1 MFVFYSPHQS
11 TRKSVLNYCKT
22 IESLEYECINQCSV
36 LLAHVPISNPK
47 KACSIAEEKT
57 WDHEVSLS
65 ELISNALPD
74 LQAQDAFQRGDNVR
88 ITEPITL
95 IHIQAI
101 DVHRLIPNILPRI
114 VRRSNPANQH
124 QLNTLTKP

>member
-1 MFVFYSPHQS
+1 MYLF
-11 TRKSVLNYCKT
+11 
-22 IESLEYECINQCSV
+22 
-36 LLAHVPISNPK
+36 PIKK

-95 IHIQAI
+95 IA
-101 DVHRLIPNILPRI
+101 
-114 VRRSNPANQH
+114 
-124 QLNTLTKP
+124 